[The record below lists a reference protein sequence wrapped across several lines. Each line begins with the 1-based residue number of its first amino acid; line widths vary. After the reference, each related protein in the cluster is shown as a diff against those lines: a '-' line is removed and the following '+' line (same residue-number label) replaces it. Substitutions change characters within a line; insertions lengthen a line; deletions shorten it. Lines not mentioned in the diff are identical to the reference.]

1 MNSFTRIGLRSRFL
15 LVLMIGLILPTLSVW
30 GQNATITGK
39 VVDPKGEPLVG
50 VSVLEQGTTNG
61 TVTDMNG
68 RYSIVV
74 QKDSSPLRFS
84 YMGFDNQEIV
94 PGKRRVIDV
103 TLTENSVVIDDVVVI
118 AYGTKKRRDM
128 IGSVSKIKSDEIR
141 QRLLGVEC
149 VKQAQTICTFISAFK
164 EPDTVEIIKELWEQD
179 KKIVVPITDIESST
193 LSLSYINSMD
203 DMKKGAYGILEPKTV
218 RKADENN
225 IDVILV
231 PGLAFDSNGG
241 RMGFGKGYYDRLLES
256 SKAVKIG
263 LCYDFQILEKIPT
276 ESHDVP
282 MNFVIT
288 EKEILE
294 IR

>member
-118 AYGTKKRRDM
+118 AYGT
-128 IGSVSKIKSDEIR
+128 
-141 QRLLGVEC
+141 
-149 VKQAQTICTFISAFK
+149 TFASPLRA
-164 EPDTVEIIKELWEQD
+164 
-179 KKIVVPITDIESST
+179 
-193 LSLSYINSMD
+193 
-203 DMKKGAYGILEPKTV
+203 KTV
-218 RKADENN
+218 LMKLDLPTLLLPAKQTS
-225 IDVILV
+225 
-231 PGLAFDSNGG
+231 GTDSSG
-241 RMGFGKGYYDRLLES
+241 
-256 SKAVKIG
+256 
-263 LCYDFQILEKIPT
+263 
-276 ESHDVP
+276 H
-282 MNFVIT
+282 
-288 EKEILE
+288 
-294 IR
+294 

>member
-15 LVLMIGLILPTLSVW
+15 LVLMIGLILPMLSVW

-141 QRLLGVEC
+141 QRLLGVER
-149 VKQAQTICTFISAFK
+149 VKQAKTICTFISAFK

-179 KKIVVPITDIESST
+179 KKIVVPITDIESGT
-193 LSLSYINSMD
+193 LSLSYIN
-203 DMKKGAYGILEPKTV
+203 GILEPKTV

-231 PGLAFDSNGG
+231 PGLAFDRNGG

>member
-1 MNSFTRIGLRSRFL
+1 
-15 LVLMIGLILPTLSVW
+15 MIKDEIR
-30 GQNATITGK
+30 
-39 VVDPKGEPLVG
+39 E
-50 VSVLEQGTTNG
+50 
-61 TVTDMNG
+61 DM
-68 RYSIVV
+68 RA
-74 QKDSSPLRFS
+74 
-84 YMGFDNQEIV
+84 
-94 PGKRRVIDV
+94 KRRALSKDEV
-103 TLTENSVVIDDVVVI
+103 
-118 AYGTKKRRDM
+118 
-128 IGSVSKIKSDEIR
+128 KIKSDEIR
-141 QRLLGVEC
+141 QRLLGIER
-149 VKQAQTICTFISAFK
+149 VKQAKTVCTFISAFK

-179 KKIVVPITDIESST
+179 KKIVVPITDIESGT
-193 LSLSYINSMD
+193 LLLSYINSME

-231 PGLAFDSNGG
+231 PGLAFDRNGG

>member
-141 QRLLGVEC
+141 QRLLGVER
-149 VKQAQTICTFISAFK
+149 VKQAKTICTFISAFK

-179 KKIVVPITDIESST
+179 KKIVVPITDIESGT

-231 PGLAFDSNGG
+231 PGLAFDRNGG

>member
-128 IGSVSKIKSDEIR
+128 IGSVSKIKTDAR
-141 QRLLGVEC
+141 W
-149 VKQAQTICTFISAFK
+149 AF
-164 EPDTVEIIKELWEQD
+164 
-179 KKIVVPITDIESST
+179 
-193 LSLSYINSMD
+193 
-203 DMKKGAYGILEPKTV
+203 
-218 RKADENN
+218 
-225 IDVILV
+225 
-231 PGLAFDSNGG
+231 
-241 RMGFGKGYYDRLLES
+241 
-256 SKAVKIG
+256 
-263 LCYDFQILEKIPT
+263 
-276 ESHDVP
+276 
-282 MNFVIT
+282 
-288 EKEILE
+288 
-294 IR
+294 

>member
-128 IGSVSKIKSDEIR
+128 IGSVSFIMNVEFKSSLFS
-141 QRLLGVEC
+141 LLRC
-149 VKQAQTICTFISAFK
+149 NN
-164 EPDTVEIIKELWEQD
+164 DH
-179 KKIVVPITDIESST
+179 
-193 LSLSYINSMD
+193 
-203 DMKKGAYGILEPKTV
+203 TV
-218 RKADENN
+218 RTSGTINC
-225 IDVILV
+225 
-231 PGLAFDSNGG
+231 SC
-241 RMGFGKGYYDRLLES
+241 S
-256 SKAVKIG
+256 SI
-263 LCYDFQILEKIPT
+263 FQY
-276 ESHDVP
+276 
-282 MNFVIT
+282 FY
-288 EKEILE
+288 
-294 IR
+294 

>member
-1 MNSFTRIGLRSRFL
+1 
-15 LVLMIGLILPTLSVW
+15 MIGLILPTLSVW

-141 QRLLGVEC
+141 QRLLGIER
-149 VKQAQTICTFISAFK
+149 VKQAKTICTFISAFK

-179 KKIVVPITDIESST
+179 KKIVVPITDIESGT

-218 RKADENN
+218 RTADENN
-225 IDVILV
+225 IDIILV
-231 PGLAFDSNGG
+231 PGLAFDRNGG